1 VIATPVHALPR
12 QRGAALITALIFLV
26 ILTVIGITALTT
38 TGFEQ
43 RMAVNA
49 QQGNRAFAAAETGLQ
64 KAINE
69 AGSFDVFSTTDR
81 TFTLGDNGAAGY
93 AAVDT
98 KFVGWAIPK
107 RSASAYSNRKYRS
120 ANFDQK
126 STGTAGGGAKAI
138 VHQGAMQI
146 VNNPDVF

>member
-1 VIATPVHALPR
+1 MATHIQRVPR
-12 QRGAALITALIFLV
+12 QRGAALITALVFLV

-64 KAINE
+64 RAINE
-69 AGSFDVFSTTDR
+69 AGSFDVFSATDR
-81 TFTLGDNGAAGY
+81 SFSLGDNGMAGN
-93 AAVDT
+93 AVVET
-98 KFVGWAIPK
+98 SFVGWAIPK

-120 ANFDQK
+120 ANFDQQ
-126 STGTAGGGAKAI
+126 STGTADGGARI
-138 VHQGAMQI
+138 VVHQGAMQI
-146 VNNPDVF
+146 VNNPDVY

>member
-1 VIATPVHALPR
+1 VNPTDIRYRPR
-12 QRGAALITALIFLV
+12 ERGAALITALIFLV
-26 ILTVIGITALTT
+26 ILTIIGVTALTT

-43 RMAVNA
+43 RMAVSA
-49 QQGNRAFAAAETGLQ
+49 QEGSRAFAAAETGLQ

-69 AGSFDVFSTTDR
+69 AGSFDVFSQTDR
-81 TFTLGDNGAAGY
+81 SFTLGDNGIAGN
-93 AAVDT
+93 AAVET
-98 KFVGWAIPK
+98 NFIGWAIPK

-126 STGTAGGGAKAI
+126 STGTAGGGAKTI

-146 VNNPDVF
+146 VNNPDLF